1 MRHSSICSYT
11 FATYIYPNCG
21 SAYCIAFRNFF
32 KKDSITRMIFVFCF
46 CLKIIPDDYCNFQF
60 ITIQEIRLRKLINKK
75 CLEVNIEC
83 AQISLFTT
91 YQQNH
96 PSTTVNNRRFSPL
109 YFEIKYFR
117 KFKPELVTLLI
128 FLPQEIIVI
137 LFSKEKKRMT
147 LHQGNH
153 RFTAKY
159 RRFTANYRHDVPQ
172 QKKIFVHASWTFS
185 ITHSMNYNL

>member
-83 AQISLFTT
+83 GSNLSLPLTNKIT
-91 YQQNH
+91 HQQ
-96 PSTTVNNRRFSPL
+96 
-109 YFEIKYFR
+109 
-117 KFKPELVTLLI
+117 
-128 FLPQEIIVI
+128 Q
-137 LFSKEKKRMT
+137 
-147 LHQGNH
+147 
-153 RFTAKY
+153 
-159 RRFTANYRHDVPQ
+159 
-172 QKKIFVHASWTFS
+172 S
-185 ITHSMNYNL
+185 ITDAFPPCTLRSSIFENSNLS